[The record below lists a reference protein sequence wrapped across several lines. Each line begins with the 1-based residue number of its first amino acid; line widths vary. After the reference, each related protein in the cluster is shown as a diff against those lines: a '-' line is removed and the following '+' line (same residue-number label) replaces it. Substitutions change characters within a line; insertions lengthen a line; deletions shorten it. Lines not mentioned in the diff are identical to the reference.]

1 MAEETTALAST
12 KKEKKRDRRKTS
24 RTRFGRWYQ
33 EKDPKERTRKW
44 EEYRRSKKWFTPE
57 WKARIKRD
65 WKANWGRE
73 KRQWRELPG
82 DIKKEWKRAKGWGPK
97 IGKVGLVGG
106 AGAWLGHT
114 IGASLMDKAI
124 KKLTEKEKKIP
135 IKEAVK
141 KEIQRRKRRTAERE
155 EIKKAKK

>member
-24 RTRFGRWYQ
+24 RTRWYE
-33 EKDPKERTRKW
+33 EKDPKERTRRWK
-44 EEYRRSKKWFTPE
+44 EDKKSKKWFTPE
-57 WKARIKRD
+57 WKARKKRE
-65 WKANWGRE
+65 WKSEWGRE

-82 DIKKEWKRAKGWGPK
+82 DIKKEWKKAKGWGPK

-124 KKLTEKEKKIP
+124 KKLTEKEKNIP